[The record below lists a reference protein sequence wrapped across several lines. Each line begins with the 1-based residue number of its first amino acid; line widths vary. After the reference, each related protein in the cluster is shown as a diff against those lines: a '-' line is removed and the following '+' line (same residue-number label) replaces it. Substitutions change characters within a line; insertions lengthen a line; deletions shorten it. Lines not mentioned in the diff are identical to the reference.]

1 MDDSGSWHEQEEFWR
16 RFGPVMFSPR
26 RRQAAAGE
34 VDDLLTLIAL
44 EPGAAVLDLACG
56 PGRHSLELARRGF
69 RVTGVDRT
77 AAYLEQAR
85 EAAHRDGLQVEFV
98 LDDMRDFVLP
108 GAFDAVVNLYTSF
121 GYFEEADDDRRVVS
135 NVYRSLRARGSFV
148 IETHGS
154 EDLVRSFHER
164 DVSEL
169 ADGSF
174 FLEERTLAPDG
185 RSLRTRWT
193 LLRGDERHAAS
204 FTVRYYAA
212 SELVALLLSC
222 GFSGAQTYGGLDGG
236 PYDDS
241 ARGLVAVA
249 RK

>member
-1 MDDSGSWHEQEEFWR
+1 MSEGELWHEQDEFWR
-16 RFGPVMFSPR
+16 CFGPVMFSAR

-34 VDDLLTLIAL
+34 IDDLLTLIPL

-85 EAAHRDGLQVEFV
+85 EAASGEGLEVEFV
-98 LDDMRDFVLP
+98 FDDMRNFVRP
-108 GAFDAVVNLYTSF
+108 RAFDAAINLYTSF
-121 GYFEEADDDRRVVS
+121 GYFEDPDDDRRVVS
-135 NVYRSLRARGSFV
+135 NVYRSLRAGGSFV

-154 EDLVRSFHER
+154 EELARSFHER
-164 DVSEL
+164 DLSEL
-169 ADGSF
+169 PDGSF
-174 FLEERTLAPDG
+174 FLEERTLAPDS

-193 LLRGDERHAAS
+193 LLRGDEQHRAS
-204 FTVRYYAA
+204 FNVRYYAA
-212 SELVALLLSC
+212 AELVALLRGC
-222 GFSGAQTYGGLDGG
+222 GFSGAQAYGGLEGG
-236 PYDDS
+236 PYDDA